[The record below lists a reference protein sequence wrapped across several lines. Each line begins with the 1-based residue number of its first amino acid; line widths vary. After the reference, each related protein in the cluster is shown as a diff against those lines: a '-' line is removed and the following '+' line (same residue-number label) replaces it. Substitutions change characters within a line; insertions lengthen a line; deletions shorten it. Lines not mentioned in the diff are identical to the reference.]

1 MPSYGKKIIYSMTVN
16 PEFAVPLHI
25 LELCSLPDNRF
36 PSFEVKKLA

>member
-25 LELCSLPDNRF
+25 LELCSLPDNL
-36 PSFEVKKLA
+36 SLLLSSKKLA